1 MLYKH
6 HRSNIQDLASVKKA
20 RTANPRTHH
29 VELKSARGRSASS
42 QRWLRRQLNDP
53 FVLKAKA
60 EGYRGRAAYKLREL
74 QEKFQILRP
83 GMNVVDI
90 GCAPGGWLQVIKQHT
105 HHGKIIGIDLLPTEP
120 LKGVTLFQG
129 DAREEAEQIR
139 IWQACAGT
147 VDVVLSDMAAAMSG
161 HAKTDQINVAIL
173 AETAWDIA
181 EVILAQGGHF
191 ACKVFAGGAG
201 QELLQRLKAHFRRVK
216 HVKPTAS
223 RKESRE
229 MYLVAT
235 DRKTLPTLEIEQCQ

>member
-1 MLYKH
+1 M
-6 HRSNIQDLASVKKA
+6 KKT
-20 RTANPRTHH
+20 RIANPRKSH
-29 VELKSARGRSASS
+29 VELKTARGRSPSS

-53 FVLKAKA
+53 FVLKAQA
-60 EGYRGRAAYKLREL
+60 EGYRGRAAYKLSEL

-90 GCAPGGWLQVIKQHT
+90 GCAPGGWLQVIKQCT

-120 LKGVTLFQG
+120 LKGVVLFQG
-129 DAREEAEQIR
+129 DAREEEQQRR
-139 IWQACAGT
+139 IWQACEGT

-161 HAKTDQINVAIL
+161 HAKTDQINVSIL

-181 EVILAQGGHF
+181 EVILAEGGHF

-201 QELLQRLKAHFRRVK
+201 ENLLQRLRVNFKRVK
-216 HVKPTAS
+216 HVKPAAS

-229 MYLVAT
+229 MYLVASE
-235 DRKTLPTLEIEQCQ
+235 RKTKPTLEIE